1 MFETSCTVYSL
12 PMCLHKY
19 AHAFIN
25 LLEKAGGDNLFRI
38 KEKMAGALSVPKE
51 ILLDMP
57 LVMATGRGEMN
68 IENYKN
74 ILEFTDT
81 KLRVGTKDGVMVIEG
96 EQLKLRQLTSENL
109 LISGRISGVAW
120 C

>member
-1 MFETSCTVYSL
+1 
-12 PMCLHKY
+12 MCLHKY